1 METVTCLLQL
11 QNTGLFWEL
20 AAWWM
25 MDMFQ
30 LMKWLLTLK
39 KGALVSQGG
48 IGTFVFRR
56 RKKALQLC
64 RELNPPLD
72 F

>member
-1 METVTCLLQL
+1 
-11 QNTGLFWEL
+11 
-20 AAWWM
+20 
-25 MDMFQ
+25 MFQ